1 MKYILHGSVI
11 SIGLLIIS
19 SAFSAPFSSSAEYEA
34 AMQRAEKDYVAA
46 RELCDALKNH
56 AQDVCIAEARA
67 ERKRQEAD
75 AEAAEKNTPEART
88 KALISYA
95 DAELELAQIKCEA
108 YRGNDKDI
116 CLKRAQLEHQQ
127 SVSVAKAN
135 QKVRD
140 AHQKAMEEISE
151 ADYELEL
158 EKCEKASGDARK
170 HCVDGVKAKYKK

>member
-1 MKYILHGSVI
+1 LSALIFQDIPFNMKYILHGSVI

-34 AMQRAEKDYVAA
+34 AMQRAEKNYVTA
-46 RELCDALKNH
+46 REICDALKNH

-75 AEAAEKNTPEART
+75 AEAAEKRTSEART
-88 KALISYA
+88 KALHRYA
-95 DAELELAQIKCEA
+95 AADLQLGRMKCEV
-108 YRGNDKDI
+108 YRGNDNDV
-116 CLKRAQLEHQQ
+116 CLKRAQLEHES
-127 SVSVAKAN
+127 SVSVAKAD
-135 QKVRD
+135 QEVMD

-158 EKCEKASGDARK
+158 
-170 HCVDGVKAKYKK
+170 